1 MTRTSATGTRSPPS
15 TPQNAVADAAK
26 RGVSLQGTVC
36 YVTHYPC
43 VNCAK
48 MLAAAGIAEVRYR
61 HDYKNDPLVAELFTQ
76 SGVKVARIG
85 A

>member
-1 MTRTSATGTRSPPS
+1 
-15 TPQNAVADAAK
+15 
-26 RGVSLQGTVC
+26 
-36 YVTHYPC
+36 
-43 VNCAK
+43 

-61 HDYKNDPLVAELFTQ
+61 HDYKNDPLVAELFAQ